1 MVVVKLP
8 YLKSTM
14 LCSKL
19 SKGMGNN
26 YYGEPAWPNDILYI
40 FPICIFGITAILFG
54 LAVSEPYSVGEPAN
68 PFATPLEILPEWYFF
83 ATFNL
88 LRILPDKFI
97 GVLSMIFFPAILLVL
112 PFIENLNRYQNPFRR
127 PIMMTIFMFVCIYS
141 IWLSIGSL
149 EAIIKALPLV

>member
-19 SKGMGNN
+19 SKGIGHN

-40 FPICIFGITAILFG
+40 FPIVILGVTSLLVG
-54 LAVSEPYSVGEPAN
+54 LAICQPYGESEEAN
-68 PFATPLEILPEWYFF
+68 PFATPIEILPEWYFL

-88 LRILPDKFI
+88 LRILPSKFI
-97 GVLSMIFFPAILLVL
+97 GVLSMIYLPLILLL
-112 PFIENLNRYQNPFRR
+112 IPFIENVNRYQNPYRR
-127 PIMMTIFMFVCIYS
+127 PVMSSIFLTLTVYS
-141 IWLSIGSL
+141 I
-149 EAIIKALPLV
+149 